1 MPPKQSSKKKQEKKS
16 TKAPK
21 VSQPVDT
28 PAPVN
33 TPEPSPPDSPVA
45 MSPEPSPPYSPVVPS
60 SPVDSTPARAESPDS
75 KNFGRKQLSK
85 SIGIEL
91 PVSRIRKRLDVLGIN
106 SVYTKACKEIK
117 EATEYSPG
125 TKALYDEARRVLS
138 EKDNKV
144 EPSTEACVE
153 YITKKRYR
161 FSSDAAV
168 AMSTILDYLLRQA
181 MVSSI
186 RYTQEKSESKVSWY
200 VDEKLGVKCLLR
212 PSQETDESTT
222 DFYYINNMYKLLRG
236 AETSPRITNEFRTTC
251 SDLVASVIKRFV
263 PLVVMFANAS
273 KLKTVNENT
282 IMFVLRFL
290 VADAGGDSTEIEA
303 YTQEKLALFR
313 AM

>member
-1 MPPKQSSKKKQEKKS
+1 MPPKQSSKKKQDKKS
-16 TKAPK
+16 TKAK
-21 VSQPVDT
+21 VSQPVET

-33 TPEPSPPDSPVA
+33 
-45 MSPEPSPPYSPVVPS
+45 SPEPSPPS
-60 SPVDSTPARAESPDS
+60 SPSPEPPSEQPSVQPSEPLSPPVRAESPDS
-75 KNFGRKQLSK
+75 KNSGRKQLSK

-117 EATEYSPG
+117 EATEYSPE
-125 TKALYDEARRVLS
+125 TKALFDEAHRVLS

-181 MVSSI
+181 MLSSI
-186 RYTQEKSESKVSWY
+186 RHAQEKSESKVSWY
-200 VDEKLGVKCLLR
+200 VDEKLSVRCLLR
-212 PSQETDESTT
+212 QSSETDESTT
-222 DFYYINNMYKLLRG
+222 DFYYINNMYKFLRG

-251 SDLVASVIKRFV
+251 SDMVASIIKRFV
-263 PLVVMFANAS
+263 PLIVMFANAS

-282 IMFVLRFL
+282 IMFVLKFL

-313 AM
+313 DM